1 VSRNREL
8 IAALITVIV
17 VSLGYIGLSAAMGV
31 PPSSGPLGHMLGVIG
46 LAMMI
51 LTEVGYTTRKRATG
65 AARGTMR
72 SWLQFHIYTG
82 IVGPYLVL
90 LHTAWHFNGLA
101 GLLALMMALVVASG
115 FIGRYI
121 YTAVPR
127 TADGAILEAGEIS
140 RLLDEAR
147 AEADAAHAAGTGR
160 DHEAVRREKAARKRL
175 RDLERQMASLRWA
188 RRALATWHTLHI
200 PLGMAMFVTAGAHI
214 VGALYFATFSR

>member
-1 VSRNREL
+1 MSRNREL
-8 IAALITVIV
+8 IAALITVVV
-17 VSLGYIGLSAAMGV
+17 VSGLYIGLSAALGV
-31 PPSSGPLGHMLGVIG
+31 PPPSGPLGHMLGVIG
-46 LAMMI
+46 FAMMI
-51 LTEVGYTTRKRATG
+51 VTEIGYSARKRSTG
-65 AARGTMR
+65 PVRGTMR

-101 GLLALMMALVVASG
+101 GLLTLMMAMVVASG

-127 TADGAILEAGEIS
+127 TADGAILEATEIS

-147 AEADAAHAAGTGR
+147 TAAEAAHAAGVTR
-160 DHEAVRREKAARKRL
+160 DHDAARREKAAQKRL
-175 RDLERQMASLRWA
+175 RELERQLASLRWA

-214 VGALYFATFSR
+214 VGALYFATLSW